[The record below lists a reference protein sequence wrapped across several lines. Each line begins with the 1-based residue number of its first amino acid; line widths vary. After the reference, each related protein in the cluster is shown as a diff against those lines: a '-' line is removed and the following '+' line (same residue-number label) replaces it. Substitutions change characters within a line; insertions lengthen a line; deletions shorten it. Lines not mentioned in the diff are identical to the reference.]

1 MLSTMNPHPR
11 DVNISFEDIGHV
23 YTILG
28 KKDHTSVTTWIKQFF
43 SKFNPDAVIDR
54 MMKSPKWPESKYYGK
69 TKEDIKEEWNA
80 SGNLA
85 AKLGTEMHKLFE
97 DYYNGLPVNTTCLE
111 YSYFEKFIAD
121 HTHLK
126 PFRSEWTVYDEDLK
140 ISGSIDMTFLN
151 EDGTISI
158 YDWKRCKSIEKTTA
172 YRQYAKAPIHHIP
185 DTNFWHYT
193 LQLNAYKMIL
203 ERKYGFVVRDMFLIC
218 IHPEL
223 DETYQKHE
231 VAAMDMAPLIEYHQQ
246 RRAGSIN
253 V

>member
-1 MLSTMNPHPR
+1 MLSTLHPHAR

-43 SKFNPDAVIDR
+43 SKFNADLIIDR
-54 MMKSPKWPESKYYGK
+54 MMKSAKWPESKYFGK
-69 TKEDIKEEWNA
+69 TKEAIKEEWNQN
-80 SGNLA
+80 GNSA
-85 AKLGTEMHKLFE
+85 AKLGTEMHKMFE
-97 DYYNGLPVNTTCLE
+97 DYYNGLPVNESSLE
-111 YSYFEKFIAD
+111 YGYFQKFITD
-121 HTHLK
+121 HQHMV
-126 PFRSEWTVYDEDLK
+126 PYRSEWTVYDEDLK

-151 EDGTISI
+151 EDGTLSI

-172 YRQYAKAPIHHIP
+172 YRQFAKYPIQHIP

-203 ERKYGFVVRDMFLIC
+203 ERKYGFVVKDMFLIC

-223 DETYQKHE
+223 DITYQKHE
-231 VAAMDMAPLIEYHQQ
+231 VLPMDMGPLIEYHQQ
-246 RRAGSIN
+246 RTA
-253 V
+253 